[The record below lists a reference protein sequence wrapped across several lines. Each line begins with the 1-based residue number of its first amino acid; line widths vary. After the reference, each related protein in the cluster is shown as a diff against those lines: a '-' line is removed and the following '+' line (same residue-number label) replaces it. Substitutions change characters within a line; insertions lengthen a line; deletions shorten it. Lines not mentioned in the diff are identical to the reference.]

1 MPDEAKTIKAQ
12 ELLQENEP
20 LLREPRQGV
29 GLGSYVIDLATGTWK
44 VSPELYKIFGV
55 DETSLHTLEGWVGLL
70 HPDSREKCIEY
81 RSHEELEKTRIDY
94 QCRIV
99 RINDGE
105 ERWVHGLE
113 EIEYDDQKTPVRHV
127 GTVQDITER
136 KHAEKQTQRSEA
148 FLRQVID
155 INPNLVFVKDRE
167 GRFTLANKAVA
178 DVYGTTVEN
187 LIAKTDADF
196 NANFD
201 EVEHF
206 RLVDLKVMD
215 TRQEQVISEEKITD
229 AAGQV
234 RWLQTVKRPIEG
246 EDGRVNHVLGVATDI
261 TQRKLA
267 EGRLRRTQYAV
278 DHATDGIFVIGHDG
292 YFPGRQRIGLSPFG
306 LYQTGITDQIGD
318 GHRPGLSTGN
328 LECVLGGV

>member
-1 MPDEAKTIKAQ
+1 MSIQKPAPAQDGAESLKTQ
-12 ELLQENEP
+12 ELQPKSQHVLT
-20 LLREPRQGV
+20 EPRQGI
-29 GLGSYVIDLATGTWK
+29 GAGSYVIDLATGTWK
-44 VSPELYKIFGV
+44 MSPELYKIFGV
-55 DETSLHTLEGWVGLL
+55 DETSLHTLEGWVALL
-70 HPDSREKCIEY
+70 HPNSREKCVVY
-81 RSHEELEKTRIDY
+81 RSHEESEKTHIDY

-155 INPNLVFVKDRE
+155 INPNLIFVKDRE
-167 GRFTLANKAVA
+167 GRFTLVNKALA

-196 NANFD
+196 NENLD

-206 RLVDLKVMD
+206 RRVDLKVMD
-215 TRQEQVISEEKITD
+215 T
-229 AAGQV
+229 
-234 RWLQTVKRPIEG
+234 
-246 EDGRVNHVLGVATDI
+246 
-261 TQRKLA
+261 
-267 EGRLRRTQYAV
+267 
-278 DHATDGIFVIGHDG
+278 
-292 YFPGRQRIGLSPFG
+292 
-306 LYQTGITDQIGD
+306 
-318 GHRPGLSTGN
+318 
-328 LECVLGGV
+328 